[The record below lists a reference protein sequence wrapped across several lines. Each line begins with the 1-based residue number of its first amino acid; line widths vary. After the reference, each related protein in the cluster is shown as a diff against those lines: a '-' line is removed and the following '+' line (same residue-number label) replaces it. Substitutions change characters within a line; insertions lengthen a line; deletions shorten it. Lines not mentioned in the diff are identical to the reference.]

1 MDVAARIEQSLSD
14 LLRGATA
21 DCPPKLADAM
31 AHAVFPG
38 GARIRPRLSL
48 AVSQAC
54 KPKSFRVP
62 LAAACAIE
70 LMHCASL
77 VHDDLPCFDDADVR
91 RGKLSVHKAF
101 GEPLA
106 VLTGDALIVL
116 AFEALAEGTANDVQC
131 LPALMRIVGGAVGSR
146 GGIVAGQAWESE
158 PVIDTAYYH
167 RAKTGALF
175 AGATMAGA
183 AAAGVDHV
191 AWRTLGER
199 LGEAF
204 QAADD
209 IRDVACTAQ
218 ELGKPVGQDAIC
230 DRPNIATELGVGL
243 AIRHL
248 DDIVAHAVDSIPPC
262 AGIVELR
269 ALILRETQKFLPEGL
284 ALAAA

>member
-1 MDVAARIEQSLSD
+1 MDVAARIEQSLLD
-14 LLRGATA
+14 LLQASSA
-21 DCPPKLADAM
+21 DCPPKLAAAM
-31 AHAVFPG
+31 THAVFPG
-38 GARIRPRLSL
+38 GARIRPRLLL
-48 AVSQAC
+48 AVAQAC
-54 KPKSFRVP
+54 KPKSLRVP

-70 LMHCASL
+70 LLHCASL

-91 RGKLSVHKAF
+91 RGKASVHTAF
-101 GEPLA
+101 GEPIA

-116 AFEALAEGTANDVQC
+116 AFEALALGTAQASEC
-131 LPALMRIVGGAVGSR
+131 LPALVRIVGGAVGSR

-158 PVIDTAYYH
+158 STIDTAHYH
-167 RAKTGALF
+167 CAKTGALF

-183 AAAGVDHV
+183 AAAGTDHV
-191 AWRTLGER
+191 AWRALGER

-218 ELGKPVGQDAIC
+218 ELGKPAGQDAIC
-230 DRPNIATELGVGL
+230 DRPNIATELGIGP

-262 AGIVELR
+262 SGIVELR